1 MDAKAYLRNPKR
13 ILGGIVRLQ
22 ERIENLR
29 KTMLPKGVRYDRDKV
44 QTSPE
49 DPMVIFAVKIDL
61 LERELLDKQIEY
73 DKALEEIVSTI
84 ARVNNDDVRT
94 VLTKRYIGMKR
105 WKVIEAEEF
114 ISESQ
119 VYRFHRIGVREVEK
133 ILNDIALKVDSK

>member
-1 MDAKAYLRNPKR
+1 MDAKTYLRNPKR

-44 QTSPE
+44 QTSLE
-49 DPMVIFAVKIDL
+49 DPMIIFAVKIDQ

-73 DKALEEIVSTI
+73 DKALEEIDSTI
-84 ARVNNDDVRT
+84 ARVNNDDART

-133 ILNDIALKVDSK
+133 ILNDMEVNT